1 MNYGKRGIV
10 SQARVLSSG
19 TDKWGKKFGL
29 LGFYSLISGVLAV
42 AIIGASAGLGVFMGV
57 KDQANDYASKL
68 ETLATPKGFSTFVY
82 DQEQNQIAKLDAAD
96 SNRVVVPGDKIPEN
110 MSNAFVAVEDER
122 FYDHNGIDIH
132 GIIRAGFKALS
143 SGDMSQGAS
152 TITQQL
158 IKNTVFSET
167 WTNESKLE
175 KIKRKIQEQFLAVEL
190 EKQQTKEQILVNYM
204 NTIALGQ
211 SVYGVQAAAKT
222 YFGKNVED
230 LDLSECA
237 VIAGITQ
244 NPSKYDP
251 RRHPENNKEKR
262 NIVLDKMLAQGY
274 IKQDEYDIAKSDDI
288 YDRIKSVNEET
299 EENKKVNSYF
309 VDALI
314 DDLINSLMDEE
325 IMGDKVMTKQEA
337 INEVYSGGLKVYSS
351 QDTKIQNICDEI
363 YGNPDNYPKGT
374 KIYPQYLLTV
384 HHKDGSVDNYN
395 SNHLDKFMGG
405 REKMIFKSK
414 EDVDAAIE
422 KFKEKYVG
430 EGDTVNEHDE
440 SLEYVPQPQIS
451 LTVADQ
457 KTGQIVALIGGRGE
471 KKQNRSLNRATGAK
485 RQPGSTFKV
494 IACFAP
500 GIDHGDLT
508 LATTF
513 KDAEFHYD
521 NGRGRAVKNHWGAE
535 YRGLQSVRYAI
546 IKSANVLT
554 VEAYTYI
561 TPAVGADYLK
571 NKFHFTTLTKGDLEQ
586 QATCLG
592 GVEHGVYCNELN
604 AAYATIANGGIYY
617 KPHLFQ
623 KVLDHDG
630 NVLIDNTAP
639 EGERA
644 LKETSAYLLKSAM
657 KDVVTKGTATS
668 VNFDKSRDIAGKTGT
683 TTSNVDVWF
692 AGFTANYTATSWA
705 GYDNNVHLP
714 NSGEEHNLAKT
725 MWTKVMKEIHADLEP
740 AKFEVP
746 DGIVKM
752 DVCARSGLRPTNGCE
767 VINEIFDKD
776 NVPGESEMCDVH
788 VGGGMFPMCLIDHKP
803 ACPNCPFQTTGEKDP
818 MRLEKI
824 KDGFAQPLNFGG
836 DNTGGGDG
844 FFDGLIG
851 GDYCH
856 HDAGFMMQGNIAE
869 ILTNE
874 LIQNGY
880 QDKVEQYQQ
889 SWQNN
894 NAFEQWFNGFM
905 GDHDGD
911 DQNND
916 YHDGDNNGGD
926 DHGGD
931 NHGGDNNGG
940 DNNGN
945 QNNDW
950 PNGQNDQPQP
960 QPQPQPDPQPA
971 PQPDDNQ
978 GGDNQNN

>member
-29 LGFYSLISGVLAV
+29 LGFYSLISTVLAV
-42 AIIGASAGLGVFMGV
+42 AIIGTSAALGVFMGI
-57 KDQANDYASKL
+57 KDQVTEKAEDL
-68 ETLATPKGFSTFVY
+68 QTLAMPKGFSTFVY
-82 DQEQNQIAKLDAAD
+82 DQDQNQIAKLDAAD
-96 SNRVVVPGDKIPEN
+96 SNRVVVPGDKIPEA

-190 EKQQTKEQILVNYM
+190 EKQQSKDEILVNYM

-211 SVYGVQAAAKT
+211 SIYGVQAAAKT

-288 YDRIKSVNEET
+288 YDRIQSVNEET

-314 DDLINSLMDEE
+314 EDLINSLMDEE
-325 IMGDKVMTKQEA
+325 IMGDKVMTKQQA
-337 INEVYSGGLKVYSS
+337 INEVYSGGLEVYSS
-351 QDTKIQNICDEI
+351 QNKKIQDICDEI
-363 YGNPDNYPKGT
+363 YSNPENYPKGT

-405 REKMIFKSK
+405 KEKMIFKSQ
-414 EDVDAAIE
+414 EDVDAAIA
-422 KFKEKYVG
+422 KFKESVVDEAK
-430 EGDTVNEHDE
+430 GDVVNEHDE

-451 LTVADQ
+451 LTVCDQ

-521 NGRGRAVKNHWGAE
+521 DGRGKAVKNHWGAT

-561 TPAVGADYLK
+561 TPQVGADYLK
-571 NKFHFTTLTKGDLEQ
+571 NKFHFTTLTKGDLDQ

-592 GVEHGVYCNELN
+592 GVEKGVYCNELN

-630 NVLIDNTAP
+630 NVLIDNTEP
-639 EGERA
+639 KGERA

-668 VNFDKSRDIAGKTGT
+668 VNFDKNTDIAGKTGT
-683 TTSNVDVWF
+683 TTGNVDVWF
-692 AGFTANYTATSWA
+692 AGFTNYYTATSWA

-714 NSGEEHNLAKT
+714 NSGEEHDLAKS
-725 MWTKVMKEIHADLEP
+725 MWKKVMKQIHSDLELAP
-740 AKFEVP
+740 AQFEVP

-752 DVCARSGLRPTNGCE
+752 DVCSQSGLRPINGCS
-767 VINEIFDKD
+767 VINEFFDKD

-788 VGGGMFPMCLIDHKP
+788 VGGMGPMCLIDHKP
-803 ACPNCPFQTTGEKDP
+803 ACPTCPFQTVGEKDP

-824 KDGFAQPLNFGG
+824 QAGFTQPLNFGG
-836 DNTGGGDG
+836 NNTGDNAGGGGGDG
-844 FFDGLIG
+844 FFGGLFG
-851 GDYCH
+851 GEHCH
-856 HDAGFMMQGNIAE
+856 HDAGFMAQPNIAE

-874 LIQNGY
+874 LVQSGN
-880 QDKVEQYQQ
+880 QDKVEAYQQ
-889 SWQNN
+889 SWQNSN
-894 NAFEQWFNGFM
+894 IFEQWFNGFM
-905 GDHDGD
+905 NGDDQNGDNHEGDNHDGD
-911 DQNND
+911 D
-916 YHDGDNNGGD
+916 HGGD

-931 NHGGDNNGG
+931 NNGD
-940 DNNGN
+940 
-945 QNNDW
+945 QNHDW
-950 PNGQNDQPQP
+950 QNSQGDQPQP
-960 QPQPQPDPQPA
+960 PQPDPQPD
-971 PQPDDNQ
+971 PQPQPEDNQ